1 MSSSEELSEESPLWG
16 LCHCNQNSAWNGN
29 LLAALIGDLPSIIPV
44 KFGEILPSGLGF
56 DVVERKC

>member
-16 LCHCNQNSAWNGN
+16 LCHSNQNSALNGN
-29 LLAALIGDLPSIIPV
+29 LLATMIGAHPSIISV

-56 DVVERKC
+56 DAV